1 MKVAILCALGGMV
14 LLGASAMTQAEN
26 RWSNY
31 QGVDTSKHQHRPSYP
46 QNNYPQNSYPPNDY
60 TSSRPNFSLHQLN
73 SSQNNYPQNSYPQH
87 RPHYPSRPTPSYPS
101 HPPHGGYPPIQNG
114 VSIQYHAPTTIT
126 QNSQSYSW
134 VNGDPNTARIESSNS
149 VLITDWRR
157 LGLPAP
163 PTGMY
168 WIYEHGR
175 YVLVPNR

>member
-46 QNNYPQNSYPPNDY
+46 
-60 TSSRPNFSLHQLN
+60 
-73 SSQNNYPQNSYPQH
+73 QNNYPQNSYPQH

>member
-46 QNNYPQNSYPPNDY
+46 QNS
-60 TSSRPNFSLHQLN
+60 H
-73 SSQNNYPQNSYPQH
+73 PQH

-149 VLITDWRR
+149 ILITDWRR

>member
-46 QNNYPQNSYPPNDY
+46 QNS
-60 TSSRPNFSLHQLN
+60 H
-73 SSQNNYPQNSYPQH
+73 PQH

-101 HPPHGGYPPIQNG
+101 HPPHGGYPPIQNEE
-114 VSIQYHAPTTIT
+114 SIQYHAPTTIT